1 MISKELFLKTFEQI
15 KQHRENELNLSSVLE
30 SMTDGCICDTL
41 IFSRYED
48 LVVSLLEEFFDT
60 TLISYYIYELE
71 FGERWY
77 TDCVSDIDEANAL
90 KSIDSLYEYLLKKL
104 NK

>member
-15 KQHRENELNLSSVLE
+15 KLHRENELNLSSVLE

-60 TLISYYIYELE
+60 TLISYYIYELDL
-71 FGERWY
+71 GERWCI
-77 TDCVSDIDEANAL
+77 DCSIDIDEANAL
-90 KSIDSLYEYLLKKL
+90 KSVDSLYEYLVK